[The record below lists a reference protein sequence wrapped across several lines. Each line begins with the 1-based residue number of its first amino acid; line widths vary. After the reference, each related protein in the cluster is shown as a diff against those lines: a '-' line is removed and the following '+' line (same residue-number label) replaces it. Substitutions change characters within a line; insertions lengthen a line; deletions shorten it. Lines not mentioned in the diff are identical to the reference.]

1 MKKVVGVAAVFA
13 AVVAAPAFAAPCS
26 VGTCEIVDE
35 SGGAVDPLALGNDV
49 GIQDENV
56 ALGSYE
62 AEGSFSIDPSISSAA
77 IVADVTFDAPSP
89 FDGLVPAGFSNLTIS
104 FMQGVTDL
112 GTFVITNADGTIF
125 GGGVRSFVLALMSDE
140 DISFRIAGEAFR
152 NSGATLP
159 DYNINFSAVPIPGAL
174 PLLLSGLAGLGFAM
188 RRKKAQLS

>member
-1 MKKVVGVAAVFA
+1 MKKVIGAGVALA
-13 AVVAAPAFAAPCS
+13 AVVSAPAFAAPCTIGS
-26 VGTCEIVDE
+26 CEVVDE
-35 SGGAVDPLALGNDV
+35 SGGSLDPLTFGNDI

-56 ALGSYE
+56 DLGPYE
-62 AEGSFSIDPSISSAA
+62 AEGSFSIDPAISSAA
-77 IVADVTFDAPSP
+77 VVADVTFDAPSP
-89 FDGLVPAGFSNLTIS
+89 FDGLVPAGFANLTIS
-104 FMQGVTDL
+104 FMQGMTDL

-140 DISFRIAGEAFR
+140 DISFRIAGDAFR

-188 RRKKAQLS
+188 RRKKAHLS